1 MFSLHIQRY
10 SNQLLAYS
18 YLPRSKQHVIV
29 SIKYVPEN
37 FIIEIQQWRS
47 NLVFLPGELLCRFLR
62 LTRQDVVERLRVER
76 LEVDLL
82 VVVPVLVALHLD
94 RARCKQP
101 TLCRM
106 MTSRATSLPH
116 VRWIFT
122 HRCTFLLA
130 CTVDIYALKAV
141 ARCTSLVK
149 ALDIL
154 KQCDVTH
161 RHTYVQRRRPCP
173 APRWRRAQR
182 RAVRGTSSPDA
193 PTSPCSSTRP
203 CRRHAACSGS
213 RRRCSCPSTSRTSG
227 TGPGVGA
234 CMTTSMCT

>member
-47 NLVFLPGELLCRFLR
+47 NLVFLPGELLCGFLR

-154 KQCDVTH
+154 KQCDVT
-161 RHTYVQRRRPCP
+161 Q
-173 APRWRRAQR
+173 
-182 RAVRGTSSPDA
+182 
-193 PTSPCSSTRP
+193 TRL
-203 CRRHAACSGS
+203 RSATAAMSGASMAACSAAS
-213 RRRCSCPSTSRTSG
+213 RPWYFF
-227 TGPGVGA
+227 TGCTDEPLLEYS
-234 CMTTSMCT
+234 SMS